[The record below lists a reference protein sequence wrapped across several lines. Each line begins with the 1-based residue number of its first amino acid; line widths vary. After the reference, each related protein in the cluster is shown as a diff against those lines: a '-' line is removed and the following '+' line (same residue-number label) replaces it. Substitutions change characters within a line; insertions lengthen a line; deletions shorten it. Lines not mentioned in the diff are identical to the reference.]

1 MTQTPA
7 HPTLQNWIALG
18 ILTVLWGSAFAFIG
32 YTVDFLPPMALIFV
46 RLSLAAMILL
56 GWAIFRGR
64 RMPPLTD
71 KRWLWFTG
79 LGFFGNT
86 LPFFLIAWGQLSLD
100 SALTGILVAT
110 MPLATLGLAHVFVP
124 GERMNAQKL
133 IGFLVGF
140 GGVIVLMGPSALQGI
155 FDSSFIAQIAVVG
168 AAVCYGINAVMA
180 RMLPETS
187 PSVSGA
193 GMLITAALLALP
205 FGLWELTQVQDVP
218 PMAWLSVIWLA
229 LAPTAIASVMLM
241 QIARTAGPGFLA
253 IVNYLTP
260 VAAVITGFIIGESI
274 GWTALLALAVILAG
288 VWIARKR

>member
-1 MTQTPA
+1 MSQSPPR
-7 HPTLQNWIALG
+7 PTAQNWIALG
-18 ILTVLWGSAFAFIG
+18 ILTVLWGSAFAFIKFSVE
-32 YTVDFLPPMALIFV
+32 YLPPLALIFV
-46 RLSLAAMILL
+46 RLSLAALILL

-64 RMPPLTD
+64 RMPALND
-71 KRWLWFTG
+71 RRWIWFTG

-124 GERMNAQKL
+124 GERMSMQKL
-133 IGFLVGF
+133 VGFLVGF
-140 GGVIVLMGPSALQGI
+140 GGVVVLMGPSALQGI
-155 FDSSFIAQIAVVG
+155 LDSSFIAQLAVVG
-168 AAVCYGINAVMA
+168 AATCYGINAVMA
-180 RMLPETS
+180 RMMPETP

-193 GMLITAALLALP
+193 GMLVTAALLSLP
-205 FGLWELTQVQDVP
+205 LGIWELTHVEAVP
-218 PMAWLSVIWLA
+218 MGAWVSVIWLA

-260 VAAVITGFIIGESI
+260 IAAVITGYIIGESI
-274 GWTALLALAVILAG
+274 GWNALLALAIILAG
-288 VWIARKR
+288 VWIARRG

>member
-155 FDSSFIAQIAVVG
+155 FDSSFIAQDRKSVV
-168 AAVCYGINAVMA
+168 
-180 RMLPETS
+180 
-187 PSVSGA
+187 
-193 GMLITAALLALP
+193 
-205 FGLWELTQVQDVP
+205 
-218 PMAWLSVIWLA
+218 
-229 LAPTAIASVMLM
+229 
-241 QIARTAGPGFLA
+241 
-253 IVNYLTP
+253 
-260 VAAVITGFIIGESI
+260 
-274 GWTALLALAVILAG
+274 
-288 VWIARKR
+288 